1 MSFVRLFTTITV
13 LVSSLSMPL
22 MAAELNIY
30 SARKEALIKPLLNE
44 FSQETGI
51 KVNLITG
58 KADGLITRMRSEK
71 MLSPADL
78 LLTTDV
84 GRLVR
89 AKSFGLTQPIELSN
103 LSNLYIHDP
112 NGHWVALTKRTRP
125 IIVNPEKVAADAI
138 LTYEDL
144 TKAEYKGRICVRSS
158 NNVYNQ
164 SLVAA
169 MLMQQGEEKTLE
181 WAKGLVANFAR
192 TPKGGDRDQIQAVAA
207 GICDIAIINTYYL
220 AAMLNSEGDSAKAAQ
235 KVQVVWPNQDDRGT
249 HINISGV
256 AIAKYAKNIT
266 EAQRLI
272 AFMLRPSSQKWYSE
286 VNQEYPVVPGIE
298 WSKTLKEMGE
308 FKAESVDL
316 EQVGHLNPKALKI
329 MDKAGWL

>member
-1 MSFVRLFTTITV
+1 MATHRLIFIIIT
-13 LVSSLSMPL
+13 LVGALSSPVF
-22 MAAELNIY
+22 AAELNIY
-30 SARKEALIKPLLNE
+30 SARKEALIKPILDE

-78 LLTTDV
+78 LITTDV

-89 AKSFGLTQPIELSN
+89 AKAFGLTQPIDTTSLPN
-103 LSNLYIHDP
+103 LNLHDRQ
-112 NGHWVALTKRTRP
+112 GHWIALTKRTRP
-125 IIVNPEKVAADAI
+125 IIIHPERVATNSL

-144 TKAEYKGRICVRSS
+144 TDPKYKGRICVRSS
-158 NNVYNQ
+158 SNVYNQ

-169 MLMQQGEEKTLE
+169 MLMQRGEEKTLT

-192 TPKGGDRDQIQAVAA
+192 SPKGGDRDQIHAVAA
-207 GICDIAIINTYYL
+207 GICDIAIVNTYYL
-220 AAMLNSEGDSAKAAQ
+220 AAMLNSEGDSATAAQ
-235 KVQVVWPNQDDRGT
+235 TVQVVWPNQDDRGA

-256 AIAKYAKNIT
+256 AMAKYAKNII

-272 AFMLRPSSQKWYSE
+272 AFMLRPSSQAWYSE
-286 VNQEYPVVPGIE
+286 VNQEYPVVPGIQ
-298 WSKTLKEMGE
+298 WSKTLKDMGE
-308 FKAESVDL
+308 FKPESVDL

>member
-1 MSFVRLFTTITV
+1 MSIVRLFTTITV
-13 LVSSLSMPL
+13 LVGSLSMPL

-30 SARKEALIKPLLNE
+30 SARKEALIKPILNE

-89 AKSFGLTQPIELSN
+89 AKSFGLTQSIELSN

-144 TKAEYKGRICVRSS
+144 TKAEFKGRICVRSS

-169 MLMQQGEEKTLE
+169 MLMQQGEEQTLE

-192 TPKGGDRDQIQAVAA
+192 PPKGGDRDQIQAVAA

-220 AAMLNSEGDSAKAAQ
+220 AAMLNSEGDSARAAQ

-298 WSKTLKEMGE
+298 WSKTLKDMGE